1 MRKRNYAP
9 CPGIGW
15 ERPEPRRSALIG
27 GRSQPRR
34 AGADGGGPEE
44 PDDDVIVRG
53 RD

>member
-15 ERPEPRRSALIG
+15 ERREPRRSATIG
-27 GRSQPRR
+27 GRTHPRR
-34 AGADGGGPEE
+34 QGADSVEE
-44 PDDDVIVRG
+44 PEDDVIVRG